1 MRFLKVSNYI
11 LTRAVVIIMVLL
23 LLLSGYFLW
32 SNQRVYMDAEGVY
45 DSLLQ
50 LKPKIT
56 DEKTR
61 PDLKALKNI
70 NPDVIGWITVD
81 GTKIDYPVVQG
92 KNNLY
97 YMNRDFYGKPSLAG
111 SIFLDT
117 RNSKDFSD
125 AYSLLY
131 GHHMDNH
138 LMFGDLDL
146 FKKETFFRENSTG
159 QLMTEDKVMDLDVLA
174 VLEISDNTKE
184 IFNPT
189 MWGSDL
195 SDLAAFVSGHALYVR
210 EETLKNL
217 KAAPKM
223 IQVISLV
230 TCASGHTGM
239 RTVLLLTAER
249 DTPNPDKPHEGDV
262 PLPTEETSSPAQTGD
277 ILFNS
282 PWIWFGLLF
291 IGLTAMTVILILE
304 RRDKKKK
311 DKS

>member
-1 MRFLKVSNYI
+1 MYFLKVSNYI
-11 LTRAVVIIMVLL
+11 LTRVVVIVMILL

-32 SNQRVYMDAEGVY
+32 SNQRVYLDAEDVY
-45 DSLLQ
+45 NNLLK
-50 LKPKIT
+50 LKPEIT
-56 DEKTR
+56 DNNAK

-92 KNNLY
+92 KDNLY
-97 YMNRDFYGKPSLAG
+97 YMNRDFYGKSSLSG

-146 FKKETFFRENSTG
+146 FKKETFFRDNSTG
-159 QLMTEDKVMDLDVLA
+159 QLLTEEKVMELDVLA
-174 VLEISDNTKE
+174 IMELPDSTKE

-195 SDLAAFVSGHALYVR
+195 SNLASFIGEHALFVQ
-210 EETLKNL
+210 EEALKNL
-217 KAAPKM
+217 KASPKM